1 MAFKRRRHSSNN
13 TYYKQKTHRTSSS
26 YKRHSAAKHQH
37 YQAPRKREQ
46 RRGVC
51 TLVKKGL
58 IVVEHD
64 LMPRSAIE
72 HVATEIVVG
81 KRKKRTSI
89 MIVNLYSNPRQRKQK
104 FKALIQKTK
113 QIAGDNI
120 NIIAGDFNAQHKLWG
135 YPEINEK
142 GKHLLD
148 DMTEMGYQLI
158 NDLETTTRN
167 ALTSTQRDTNPDLTF
182 LGETTRP
189 LRAKWRNTEETL
201 GSDHKILEI
210 VIPFRGN
217 IKESRQQHIVDWH
230 DYRQTLE
237 ANGPETIEDIEAWAN
252 LLNGTIQSAT
262 QTVNAEA
269 EGVQIDSRLAHL
281 MEARNSLKKRWKQQR
296 HNRKLRKRI
305 AQLNVEIEKH
315 SKVVCRQ
322 QWHAVCQEA
331 DGQLHKGKT
340 WKLLRHLLDEQH
352 TKGTQQYIL
361 NRTLHKAVTEMGEE
375 EVKKRLNTKYLPETP
390 TDPTG
395 DGGEIPKVK
404 ALKVLGLRL
413 RDKGSNEKTLVN
425 ELQTKI
431 EADREAHALTRR
443 GLPSSLPDM
452 READPTEAKAE
463 NANSEEFAIT
473 KYGEVLQWYRASR
486 NKYPPPH
493 RDLTRKEATTFR
505 QLQARA
511 IWTSVWAKHVCPE
524 IYHTDTCQ
532 RCKKARAT
540 QSHILWEC
548 SPPAPNTQDIEM
560 PDKIGNKITSTDLE
574 TQRAVV
580 QHVLELLDRQKPET
594 SSRSRGNV

>member
-1 MAFKRRRHSSNN
+1 
-13 TYYKQKTHRTSSS
+13 
-26 YKRHSAAKHQH
+26 
-37 YQAPRKREQ
+37 
-46 RRGVC
+46 
-51 TLVKKGL
+51 
-58 IVVEHD
+58 
-64 LMPRSAIE
+64 MPRSAIE

-230 DYRQTLE
+230 DYRQKLE

-262 QTVNAEA
+262 QTVNTEA

-375 EVKKRLNTKYLPETP
+375 ELKKRLNTKYLPETP
-390 TDPTG
+390 TDPLPIYTG
-395 DGGEIPKVK
+395 ADNAPPGQGYRRM
-404 ALKVLGLRL
+404 GTQNGRL
-413 RDKGSNEKTLVN
+413 ATNVTIKWFPAHAGKLDESVGPNRSE
-425 ELQTKI
+425 

-452 READPTEAKAE
+452 READPAEAKAE

-473 KYGEVLQWYRASR
+473 KYGEVLQWYRANR

-511 IWTSVWAKHVCPE
+511 IWTPVWARHVCPE

-532 RCKKARAT
+532 RCKKGTGHAEPYTLGMLASRTQHPRPRDAR
-540 QSHILWEC
+540 
-548 SPPAPNTQDIEM
+548 QD
-560 PDKIGNKITSTDLE
+560 
-574 TQRAVV
+574 Q
-580 QHVLELLDRQKPET
+580 Q
-594 SSRSRGNV
+594 

>member
-1 MAFKRRRHSSNN
+1 
-13 TYYKQKTHRTSSS
+13 
-26 YKRHSAAKHQH
+26 
-37 YQAPRKREQ
+37 
-46 RRGVC
+46 
-51 TLVKKGL
+51 
-58 IVVEHD
+58 
-64 LMPRSAIE
+64 
-72 HVATEIVVG
+72 
-81 KRKKRTSI
+81 
-89 MIVNLYSNPRQRKQK
+89 
-104 FKALIQKTK
+104 
-113 QIAGDNI
+113 
-120 NIIAGDFNAQHKLWG
+120 
-135 YPEINEK
+135 
-142 GKHLLD
+142 
-148 DMTEMGYQLI
+148 MTEMGYQLI

-167 ALTSTQRDTNPDLTF
+167 ALTSTQRDTNPDLTL

-230 DYRQTLE
+230 DYRQKLE

-361 NRTLHKAVTEMGEE
+361 NRTLHNAVTEMGEE

-390 TDPTG
+390 TDPLPIYTG
-395 DGGEIPKVK
+395 ADNAPLDKDIEEWENG
-404 ALKVLGLRL
+404 RL
-413 RDKGSNEKTLVN
+413 ATNVTIKWFPAHAGKLDESVGPNRNE
-425 ELQTKI
+425 

-452 READPTEAKAE
+452 REEDPAEAKAA

-473 KYGEVLQWYRASR
+473 KYGEVLQWYRANR

-511 IWTSVWAKHVCPE
+511 IWTPVWAKHVCPE
-524 IYHTDTCQ
+524 IDHTDTCQ
-532 RCKKARAT
+532 RCKKAWAT

-548 SPPAPNTQDIEM
+548 SPPAPNTEDI
-560 PDKIGNKITSTDLE
+560 
-574 TQRAVV
+574 
-580 QHVLELLDRQKPET
+580 
-594 SSRSRGNV
+594 